1 MTERIC
7 AVQKTHGRR
16 AESAEIVF
24 HDFFPIHRQVDCFSH
39 AHIAEGKTSS
49 IQSEVMGNRG
59 MGGVHG
65 KTPITLQFFRH
76 NRRKSAQIQNA
87 LYFSRLH
94 RRVPSVG
101 RRDGPN
107 PDLLCFRLFSVV
119 PVKTLN
125 HSIGVGH
132 PLLDHKGARPFCH
145 TRPVPRGGI
154 KTPGAEHGAS
164 PARHTVNEH
173 GYRLFKIQMKRVF
186 IIRFRPEKP
195 GINTVCQKAV
205 KRRRA
210 VSHIPV
216 TAEIFQS
223 CRSIEQL
230 AVMKTDTFF

>member
-1 MTERIC
+1 
-7 AVQKTHGRR
+7 
-16 AESAEIVF
+16 
-24 HDFFPIHRQVDCFSH
+24 
-39 AHIAEGKTSS
+39 
-49 IQSEVMGNRG
+49 

-125 HSIGVGH
+125 HGVGVRH

-145 TRPVPRGGI
+145 TRPVPCGGI

-164 PARHTVNEH
+164 PTRHAVNEH

-186 IIRFRPEKP
+186 IIRFRPKKP

-205 KRRRA
+205 KCRRT

-216 TAEIFQS
+216 SAEIFYGR
-223 CRSIEQL
+223 RSIEQL